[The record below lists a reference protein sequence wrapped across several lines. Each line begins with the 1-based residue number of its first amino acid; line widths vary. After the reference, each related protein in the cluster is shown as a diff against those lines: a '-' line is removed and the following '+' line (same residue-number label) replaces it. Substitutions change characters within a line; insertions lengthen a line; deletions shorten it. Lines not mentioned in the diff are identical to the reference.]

1 MSAAERVVASCEAGL
16 VHIRLNSPQT
26 GNALDLPLIGALC
39 DAIAAIDAPVTR
51 AVLIT
56 AEGRNFCVGGDLR
69 GMAESAD
76 MPETLRKMAT
86 PFHAGLKRLE
96 ELDAPVVTAINGT
109 AAGGGLSLGIAGDIV
124 LGGADSGYLM
134 AYSAIG
140 LSPDG
145 GATHRLPRLINLRL
159 TQDMAYL
166 NRRLDAAEALQ
177 AGLITRII
185 ADDALQAEALTIA
198 RSLASG
204 PTAGFGRIKRL
215 LAESTNNGLADQL
228 DSEAVSIVG
237 ASGTQDAREGVCAFL
252 ERRPARFNGR

>member
-145 GATHRLPRLINLRL
+145 GATHRLPRLIGLRL

-215 LAESTNNGLADQL
+215 LAENTNNGLADQL

-237 ASGTQDAREGVCAFL
+237 AGGTQDAREGVCAFL

>member
-1 MSAAERVVASCEAGL
+1 MAATDLVLVTCAAGL

-26 GNALDLPLIGALC
+26 GNALNLPLIGALC
-39 DAIAAIDAPVTR
+39 DAITAIDPATTR

-86 PFHAGLKRLE
+86 AFHEGLKRLDG
-96 ELDAPVVTAINGT
+96 LDAPVVTAINGT
-109 AAGGGLSLGIAGDIV
+109 AAGGGLSLAIAGDIV

-145 GATHRLPRLINLRL
+145 GATYRLPRLIGLRL

-166 NRRLDAAEALQ
+166 NRRLDAAEAFQ
-177 AGLITRII
+177 AGLITRVI
-185 ADDALQAEALTIA
+185 ADDALQAEALAIA
-198 RSLASG
+198 GSLATG

-215 LAESTNNGLADQL
+215 LAESPSSSLAEQL
-228 DSEAVSIVG
+228 DREAVSIIG
-237 ASGTQDAREGVCAFL
+237 AGGTLDAREGVCAFL

>member
-1 MSAAERVVASCEAGL
+1 MAATDPVLVTCEAGL
-16 VHIRLNSPQT
+16 FHIRLNSPQT
-26 GNALDLPLIGALC
+26 GNALSLPLIGGLC
-39 DAIAAIDAPVTR
+39 DAITAIDPATTR

-86 PFHAGLKRLE
+86 AFHEGLKRLDS
-96 ELDAPVVTAINGT
+96 LDAPVVTAINGT
-109 AAGGGLSLGIAGDIV
+109 AAGGGLSLAIAGDIV

-145 GATHRLPRLINLRL
+145 GATHRLPRLIGLRL

-177 AGLITRII
+177 AGLITRVI
-185 ADDALQAEALTIA
+185 ADDALQAGALAIA
-198 RSLASG
+198 RSLATG
-204 PTAGFGRIKRL
+204 PTTGFGRIKRL
-215 LAESTNNGLADQL
+215 LAESPSGSLAEQL
-228 DSEAVSIVG
+228 DREAVSIIG
-237 ASGTQDAREGVCAFL
+237 AGGTQDAREGVCAFL

>member
-1 MSAAERVVASCEAGL
+1 MTAADPVLVNSAAGL

-26 GNALDLPLIGALC
+26 GNALSLSLIGALC
-39 DAIAAIDAPVTR
+39 DAINAIDAASTR

-69 GMAESAD
+69 GMADSAD

-86 PFHAGLKRLE
+86 PFHEGLKRLE
-96 ELDAPVVTAINGT
+96 ELGAPVITAINGT
-109 AAGGGLSLGIAGDIV
+109 AAGGGLSLGIAGDVV
-124 LGGADSGYLM
+124 LGGAGSSYLM

-145 GATHRLPRLINLRL
+145 GATHRLPRLIGLRL

-166 NRRLDAAEALQ
+166 NRKLDVSEALQ

-185 ADDALQAEALTIA
+185 ADDELQAEALTIA
-198 RSLASG
+198 ERIAAG

-215 LAESTNNGLADQL
+215 LAESAGSALADQL
-228 DSEAVSIVG
+228 DREAVSIIG
-237 ASGTQDAREGVCAFL
+237 AGGTQDAREGVCAFL